1 MGKAMQLQT
10 QFKQLLTGLN
20 IPSASIDDAWQTLA
34 NRYGE
39 PHRHYHTLMHIESMT
54 RYFDG
59 IKAQLNAPNS
69 VLLAIFYHDIIY
81 DPTCNDNEVNSAMVF
96 TQTFGS
102 YLSQTTL
109 SRVRALTMATH
120 KHELIEPHDTDMGYF
135 LDMDL
140 SILGAS
146 PQVYQDYAKAIR
158 QEYHHVSDIDYQ
170 QGRKAVL
177 ERFLQRPRLYFSEFF
192 YTKFEQQARA
202 NLSQEIA
209 ELSV

>member
-1 MGKAMQLQT
+1 MQLVT

-20 IPSASIDDAWQTLA
+20 IPSASIDDAWQTLVH
-34 NRYGE
+34 RYGE

-54 RYFDG
+54 RYFDD

-69 VLLAIFYHDIIY
+69 VQFAIFYHDIIY

-109 SRVRALTMATH
+109 SRVRALTMATY
-120 KHELIEPHDTDMGYF
+120 KHELIDPHDTDMGYF